1 MRGRTVR
8 VGMMLAA
15 GLLMGAAPPETPPAS
30 TEPSSDRPAP
40 FHADGVAL
48 ERAVHDATAAFLRSD
63 LRSAREALDRIRAG
77 CPPLAR
83 DGAPERSNEEML
95 SDQLLQRTL
104 DLAREFSVSGKTDK
118 AFDQFA
124 WVQRACRMCHELAR
138 KAKPAGKI
146 PPPAPDRS
154 GGVSSSSPGG
164 SGSPIR
170 PSESTPWR

>member
-1 MRGRTVR
+1 
-8 VGMMLAA
+8 MMLAA
-15 GLLMGAAPPETPPAS
+15 GFLMGAAPPETPPAGA
-30 TEPSSDRPAP
+30 EPSSDRPAP
-40 FHADGVAL
+40 FHADGAAL
-48 ERAVHDATAAFLRSD
+48 ERAVQDATAAFLRSD
-63 LRSAREALDRIRAG
+63 LRSAREALDRIKAG
-77 CPPLAR
+77 CPTLAR
-83 DGAPERSNEEML
+83 DGAPKRSDDEML

-104 DLAREFSVSGKTDK
+104 DLAREFSVSGETDK

-138 KAKPAGKI
+138 KAKPAGET
-146 PPPAPDRS
+146 PPPDRS